1 MQGVGTLKVIWIL
14 VALLIITMPAQANMF
29 AMLGTSLE
37 RMIGQMAYDDLV
49 AEYGGVLEL
58 RPEAAAYLEE
68 MFIRIVEANPRRYVE
83 FSLTPLN
90 SREINAFALPGG
102 FVFVTRGLLELV
114 EAPEELAGVLGHEV
128 AHIAHKHGMNALIR
142 QVGLVTLARLLLR
155 SAEGDNQEM
164 LETLAGLSINLLKS
178 GWSREAEYEADAS
191 GARIAAAA
199 DYDPAGLIGF
209 LTKMQELQ
217 GDRQR
222 DLVSTWF
229 ATHPP
234 TEERIMKLRPIVKDY
249 HEERFF
255 LPSGEL
261 PRRWVQGVPLS
272 NLKACA

>member
-1 MQGVGTLKVIWIL
+1 MRRLSIL
-14 VALLIITMPAQANMF
+14 IALLLIAMPVQANMF
-29 AMLGTSLE
+29 SMLGTNVE

-58 RPEAAAYLEE
+58 RPDAASYLDTL
-68 MFIRIVEANPRRYVE
+68 FTRVVEANPRRDIE

-90 SREINAFALPGG
+90 SREVNAFALPGG

-114 EAPEELAGVLGHEV
+114 DTPEELAGVLGHEV
-128 AHIAHKHGMNALIR
+128 AHIAHKHGMNALVR

-155 SAEGDNQEM
+155 STEGNQEM

-191 GARIAAAA
+191 GARFAATA
-199 DYDPAGLIGF
+199 DYDPAGLIAF
-209 LTKMQELQ
+209 LTKMQEMH

-229 ATHPP
+229 ASHPP
-234 TEERIMKLRPIVKDY
+234 TEDRISKLLPLVKEH

-255 LPSGEL
+255 LPNDRL
-261 PRRWVQGVPLS
+261 PRRWVQGAGPLS
-272 NLKACA
+272 GLKACA

>member
-1 MQGVGTLKVIWIL
+1 MKVIWIL

-68 MFIRIVEANPRRYVE
+68 MFIRIVEANPRRDVE
-83 FSLTPLN
+83 FRLTPLN

-234 TEERIMKLRPIVKDY
+234 TEERIAKLRPIVKEY
-249 HEERFF
+249 HGERFF

-261 PRRWVQGVPLS
+261 PRRWVQMVPLS